1 MHSIAVKTGL
11 LSNTM
16 EYILVGRESEKL
28 AMLVKEIT
36 RRQSK
41 LWIKVTEYVTFATAV
56 AMVVFAA
63 WQLWVQYFV
72 TPGVGK

>member
-1 MHSIAVKTGL
+1 M
-11 LSNTM
+11 
-16 EYILVGRESEKL
+16 
-28 AMLVKEIT
+28 AMLVMEIT

-56 AMVVFAA
+56 AMVAFAA

-72 TPGVGK
+72 TLGGGK